1 MFWCTCS
8 ALDITNRCNTMVRL
22 GRGWRTS
29 SGRCQRPGRSPRAV
43 CWWAPCTPAS
53 PGTSTRSS
61 PSPALATPTTT
72 HPLKRMHQT
81 RRDPISC
88 DKVGQR
94 YETYFDIFILLKS
107 LIILLSLL
115 CMSYVPDVTLWWLLL
130 FQLPLYHDPR
140 LPLGWR
146 RDIQR
151 APSGECF
158 VVLIHVSSG
167 RTFRNREELRT
178 YLVSSGAA
186 GPDPGK
192 VDFSVFGKVMWPEK
206 HC

>member
-1 MFWCTCS
+1 
-8 ALDITNRCNTMVRL
+8 MVRS

-29 SGRCQRPGRSPRAV
+29 SGRCQRPGRSPQAV
-43 CWWAPCTPAS
+43 WWWAPCTPAS

-81 RRDPISC
+81 RRDPTSC
-88 DKVGQR
+88 DKVGLR
-94 YETYFDIFILLKS
+94 YETYLIFYSNHKS
-107 LIILLSLL
+107 PFYLCSLL
-115 CMSYVPDVTLWWLLL
+115 CSVCPIFLMWHLRCLLL

-167 RTFRNREELRT
+167 RTFRNREELKT

>member
-1 MFWCTCS
+1 MTNQFRAVS
-8 ALDITNRCNTMVRL
+8 ASRPQPPGSLVVSPVYPGQPRYQQQVQPQP
-22 GRGWRTS
+22 S
-29 SGRCQRPGRSPRAV
+29 SGH
-43 CWWAPCTPAS
+43 TYYN
-53 PGTSTRSS
+53 
-61 PSPALATPTTT
+61 TPTQA
-72 HPLKRMHQT
+72 HASNQAGPNIMRQS
-81 RRDPISC
+81 RPEVWNI
-88 DKVGQR
+88 
-94 YETYFDIFILLKS
+94 FDIFILLKS

-115 CMSYVPDVTLWWLLL
+115 WMSYVPDVTLWWLLL

-167 RTFRNREELRT
+167 RTFRNREELKT